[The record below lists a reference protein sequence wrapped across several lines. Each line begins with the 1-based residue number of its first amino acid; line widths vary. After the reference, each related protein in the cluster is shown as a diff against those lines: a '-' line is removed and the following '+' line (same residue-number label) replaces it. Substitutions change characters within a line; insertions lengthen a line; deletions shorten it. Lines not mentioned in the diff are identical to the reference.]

1 MAPMPPQHDPSKP
14 KQFAEAVPGEPSMM
28 RFMVD
33 TTAAAVLALALVGM
47 AISVIGLIGCGIAA
61 LLTRRR

>member
-1 MAPMPPQHDPSKP
+1 
-14 KQFAEAVPGEPSMM
+14 MM

-33 TTAAAVLALALVGM
+33 TIAAAVLALALVGM